1 MMEME
6 AVLPVRDALS
16 SIWFDAVAEGR
27 LLVQRDPLTGKAQM
41 YPRARVVGAPDR
53 EPEWVEVSGRAKLYS
68 FTVVKRS
75 LHPQFA
81 GLTPFT
87 LALVAL
93 EEGPRLTSWI
103 VDVPE
108 DELRC
113 DMDLVAV
120 FRQIHPGLVMPCFT
134 KP

>member
-1 MMEME
+1 
-6 AVLPVRDALS
+6 
-16 SIWFDAVAEGR
+16 
-27 LLVQRDPLTGKAQM
+27 
-41 YPRARVVGAPDR
+41 
-53 EPEWVEVSGRAKLYS
+53 
-68 FTVVKRS
+68 
-75 LHPQFA
+75 
-81 GLTPFT
+81 
-87 LALVAL
+87 